1 MLLAD
6 PLRSEQALATN
17 PMYSPTKADTYCG
30 FFRPMIIRVGWARR
44 RITLKAAAEVSL
56 ADLRRRSSGLNHRAM
71 ICARLTIILPF
82 ALIGAFAAYDPVCA
96 AGVTPDA
103 PMSLDVLANRADPRL
118 PVGAPARIVI
128 RYFSENAAA
137 RARAT
142 DLAHG
147 LGEQGLDVADLVAS
161 PERIANSTVSYFYLE
176 DRPGAE
182 IAARGLGPAWRSVQ
196 QRLPVREPFPRPG
209 ALELAVAGP

>member
-1 MLLAD
+1 M
-6 PLRSEQALATN
+6 
-17 PMYSPTKADTYCG
+17 KASAK
-30 FFRPMIIRVGWARR
+30 VS
-44 RITLKAAAEVSL
+44 IT
-56 ADLRRRSSGLNHRAM
+56 DLRRHSPGLDRHAS
-71 ICARLTIILPF
+71 IVAQPAIILSV
-82 ALIGAFAAYDPVCA
+82 ALIGAVAAYSPVCA
-96 AGVTPDA
+96 ADIASDA
-103 PMSLDVLANRADPRL
+103 PLSSDAPVNRADPRL

-128 RYFSENAAA
+128 RYSLENAVA

-147 LGEQGLDVADLVAS
+147 LSEQGLDIADLVAS
-161 PERIANSTVSYFYLE
+161 PERITNSTVSYFYFE

-196 QRLPVREPFPRPG
+196 QRLPLREPFPRPG